1 MKWSDVPTEVLEAQA
16 VYPPVKL
23 VVDHDAWFD
32 MLQKQKWM
40 LIQTDPRENIPS
52 GNAMIK
58 AFNCHV
64 RIVKKM
70 KLRTKK
76 LSMTEWVVG
85 LGDE

>member
-1 MKWSDVPTEVLEAQA
+1 MKWSDVPTEVLEMQA

-23 VVDHDAWFD
+23 VVDHDALFD

-40 LIQTDPRENIPS
+40 LIQTNPHEDTPS

-64 RIVKKM
+64 RAVKKM
-70 KLRTKK
+70 KLHTKK
-76 LSMTEWVVG
+76 LSTTEWILT
-85 LGDE
+85 LGDI